1 MNPCDEVGPRRSP
14 LAVEVTAK
22 DVPAGSWHTVVAEW
36 DSAERA
42 ATVSCDGKVFAR
54 RTFSVPSSAGVS
66 YLHLQTLA
74 EGEDAKG
81 TYFRSFSKE

>member
-1 MNPCDEVGPRRSP
+1 MIRARPCHLPNDKRSAIVAP
-14 LAVEVTAK
+14 
-22 DVPAGSWHTVVAEW
+22 DVADRDVIRFLDVN
-36 DSAERA
+36 